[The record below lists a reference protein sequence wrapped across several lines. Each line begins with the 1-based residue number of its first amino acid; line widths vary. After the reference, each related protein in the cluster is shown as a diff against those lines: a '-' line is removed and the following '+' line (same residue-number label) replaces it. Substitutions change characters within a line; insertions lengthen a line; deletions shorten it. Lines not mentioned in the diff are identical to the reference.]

1 MQRRL
6 LRVLV
11 TLLFGLFVTACGS
24 ANAAQPIA
32 PVVNETARASITS
45 NSTAPKTREPHAIVL
60 PTPQVQP
67 APNGYYQDDNGL
79 RVAVAHVQTQ
89 RIPNPTDEDRLKQYV
104 VVTLTLTNYADPS
117 KDVTG
122 FPFSVWLVDDAT
134 REEYMPEISAPYT
147 NALWDAIKK
156 LNKGTVKQLGKNQTI
171 NGELFFRTPLGA
183 DQFRLVWQPDA
194 RRQWLLQLPSLR

>member
-6 LRVLV
+6 MRVFV

-32 PVVNETARASITS
+32 PVVNETARASIAS
-45 NSTAPKTREPHAIVL
+45 NITAPKTREPHAIVL
-60 PTPQVQP
+60 PTPQVQL
-67 APNGYYQDDNGL
+67 APNGHYQDDNGL
-79 RVAVAHVQTQ
+79 RLAVAQVQTQ
-89 RIPNPTDEDRLKQYV
+89 SIPNPTDEDRLKRYV
-104 VVTLTLTNYADPS
+104 VVTLMLTNYTDPP

-122 FPFSVWLVDDAT
+122 FPFAMWLMDDAT

-147 NALWDAIKK
+147 YALWDAIEK

-171 NGELFFRTPLGA
+171 NGELFFRAPLGA
-183 DQFRLVWQPDA
+183 DQFRLIWQPDA
-194 RRQWLLQLPSLR
+194 RRRWLLQLPSLR